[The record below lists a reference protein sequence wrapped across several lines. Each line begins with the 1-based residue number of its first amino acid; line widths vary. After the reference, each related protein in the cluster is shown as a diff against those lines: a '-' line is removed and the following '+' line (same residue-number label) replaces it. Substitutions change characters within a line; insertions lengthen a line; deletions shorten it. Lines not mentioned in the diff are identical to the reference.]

1 MAGDVVKE
9 RLEVGGAAE
18 TMEKLQT
25 CSILLQRWWYSSKL
39 SDTLCMLL
47 MALVIWRPASSRA
60 EELAKWNVP
69 NREERRRLILSHTF
83 CARVIS
89 SCASLRLL
97 STCSLSQRHD
107 SCSRFCSMD
116 WEMVWEDN

>member
-47 MALVIWRPASSRA
+47 LHKKRRERA
-60 EELAKWNVP
+60 
-69 NREERRRLILSHTF
+69 LILVLYTYCLF
-83 CARVIS
+83 
-89 SCASLRLL
+89 
-97 STCSLSQRHD
+97 
-107 SCSRFCSMD
+107 
-116 WEMVWEDN
+116 